1 MRKTPLEDRFWDLVA
16 KGEPD
21 TCWLWRGSTNGQ
33 GYGQVRTGSTKQGN
47 RRMEKAHRIAWT
59 LTHGP
64 IPKGLWVLH
73 SCDNPPCVN
82 PAHLFLGDRSANM
95 RDREE
100 KGRARHPRGMAHGR
114 AKLTD
119 DDVRTIRARYAAGG
133 VTQEALAAEYGVQ
146 HPTIGQIVRYKH
158 WRHVR

>member
-1 MRKTPLEDRFWDLVA
+1 MSR
-16 KGEPD
+16 
-21 TCWLWRGSTNGQ
+21 
-33 GYGQVRTGSTKQGN
+33 
-47 RRMEKAHRIAWT
+47 AHRVAWT
-59 LTHGP
+59 LLRGVIPHGR
-64 IPKGLWVLH
+64 WVLH
-73 SCDNPPCVN
+73 TCDNPPCVN

-95 RDREE
+95 RDREN
-100 KGRARHPRGMAHGR
+100 KGRGNHPKGTAHWK